1 MPCCKKSAKCAVKP
15 AAKTA
20 KITVQ
25 IGGVECP
32 TQNQKVID
40 WVQRWF
46 DICKPANIVWCDG
59 SAKQHK
65 SICEEMV
72 AKGQFVKLNSKTRP
86 DCYLARS
93 HESDVAR
100 VEGRTFI
107 CSKKEIDAGPTNHW
121 MDPVE
126 MKAKMTKAYTGCM
139 AGRTMYVIP
148 FAMGPIGNPI
158 TQYGIEITDSPY
170 VVVNM
175 DIMTRV
181 GTKVLKQLGQDGTF
195 IPCIHSVGAPLKKGQ
210 KDVAWPCAKNI
221 EDKYITQFPEDREIW
236 SFGSGYGGNALLGKK
251 CFALRIA
258 SKLAKDEG
266 WMAEHMLILTLTS
279 PEKKQYHV
287 TAAFPSAC
295 GKTNLAMMLPK
306 LPGWKLETIGDDIAW
321 LKPGADGR
329 LYAIN
334 PENGFFGVAP
344 GTSKDSNPNALL
356 SCTKGTIF
364 TNVVLTPDG
373 DIWWEDMGIDAPE
386 QGVDWKGNP
395 CYRCVDDPKRMGP
408 KPGMTKAEVK
418 AMGYVAAHKNSRF
431 TAPAINC
438 PVLDKDGFEGIYEGK
453 AAGVPIDAIL
463 FGGRRPSTIPLV
475 NQAKDWT
482 HGVFMGSAAGSE
494 ITAAIISNDV
504 GKVRRDPMAMLPFF
518 GYNVADYF
526 QHWLEMARTSV
537 DATKLPK
544 IFFVNWF
551 RKTDKG
557 EFMWPGF
564 GDNSRV
570 LKWICQR
577 IEGTVGAQNTAIG
590 YLPKP
595 ADIDLANNTG
605 KDTVNPKFLKEILK
619 VDVEGWKKEIE
630 TVGAS
635 YDEYDK
641 KASKD
646 TTIENP
652 AARRVPA
659 ALRQKLAEIK
669 AALDAGKP
677 AKKAKK

>member
-1 MPCCKKSAKCAVKP
+1 MAKTPKFANAKVFAWVDKWNKLCTPDKIVVVTGTKKQHVDICEMMVRNGQFIKLSAKK
-15 AAKTA
+15 
-20 KITVQ
+20 
-25 IGGVECP
+25 
-32 TQNQKVID
+32 
-40 WVQRWF
+40 
-46 DICKPANIVWCDG
+46 
-59 SAKQHK
+59 
-65 SICEEMV
+65 
-72 AKGQFVKLNSKTRP
+72 RP
-86 DCYLARS
+86 GCYLARS
-93 HESDVAR
+93 HASDVAR

-107 CSKKEIDAGPTNHW
+107 CSKREIDAGPTNHW

-126 MKAKMTKAYTGCM
+126 MKKKMEKAYKGCM
-139 AGRTMYVIP
+139 KGRTMYVIP

-175 DIMTRV
+175 NIMTRTGDAV
-181 GTKVLKQLGQDGTF
+181 MKHLGKDGSF

-221 EDKYITQFPEDREIW
+221 EDKYITQFPEDGEIW

-306 LPGWKLETIGDDIAW
+306 LPGWKLQTIGDDIAW
-321 LKPGADGR
+321 LKPGDDGR

-344 GTSKDSNPNALL
+344 GTSMDSNPNALK
-356 SCTKGTIF
+356 SCKKGTIF

-373 DIWWEDMGIDAPE
+373 DIWWEDMGVKAPK

-395 CYRCVDDPKRMGP
+395 CYVCKDDPYRMGP
-408 KPGMTKAEVK
+408 KPGMTKAEIK
-418 AMGYVAAHKNSRF
+418 ASGYVAAHKNSRF
-431 TAPAINC
+431 TAPAENC
-438 PVLDKDGFEGIYEGK
+438 PVLDKAGFEGLWNK
-453 AAGVPIDAIL
+453 KPTGVPIDAIL

-475 NQAKDWT
+475 NEAKSWT

-494 ITAAIISNDV
+494 VTAAVISDQI
-504 GKVRRDPMAMLPFF
+504 GQVRRDPMAMLPFF
-518 GYNVADYF
+518 GYNVCDYF
-526 QHWLEMARTSV
+526 QHWLEMERTSA

-544 IFFVNWF
+544 IYFVNWF
-551 RKTDKG
+551 RKGDDG
-557 EFMWPGF
+557 RFMWPGF

-577 IEGTVGAQNTAIG
+577 IEGKVKANETAIG
-590 YLPKP
+590 NLPFAK
-595 ADIDLANNTG
+595 DIDLSNNEG
-605 KDTVNPKFLKEILK
+605 KFKVVPKDLEEILK
-619 VDVEGWKKEIE
+619 VDKEGWKKEIA

-635 YDEYDK
+635 YDEYDAK
-641 KASKD
+641 PSKD
-646 TTIENP
+646 STVRSAT
-652 AARRVPA
+652 AHRVPK
-659 ALRQKLAEIK
+659 ALRQVLADVT
-669 AALDAGKP
+669 AAL
-677 AKKAKK
+677 AK

>member
-1 MPCCKKSAKCAVKP
+1 MATTPKFANAKVAAWVDKWNKICTPDKIVVVKGTK
-15 AAKTA
+15 AEHKAICEMMVKNGQFI
-20 KITVQ
+20 KL
-25 IGGVECP
+25 
-32 TQNQKVID
+32 NQK
-40 WVQRWF
+40 
-46 DICKPANIVWCDG
+46 K
-59 SAKQHK
+59 
-65 SICEEMV
+65 
-72 AKGQFVKLNSKTRP
+72 RP

-107 CSKKEIDAGPTNHW
+107 CSKREIDAGPTNHW

-126 MKAKMTKAYTGCM
+126 MKAKMEKAYKGCM
-139 AGRTMYVIP
+139 KGRTMYVIP

-175 DIMTRV
+175 DIMTRT
-181 GTKVLKQLGQDGTF
+181 GDAVLKHLGKTGEF

-210 KDVAWPCAKNI
+210 KDVAWPCAKRI

-279 PEKKQYHV
+279 PEGKQYHV

-321 LKPGADGR
+321 LKPGDDGR

-344 GTSKDSNPNALL
+344 GTSKDSNPNALD
-356 SCTKGTIF
+356 SCLKGTIF

-373 DIWWEDMGIDAPE
+373 DIWWEDMGVDAPE
-386 QGVDWKGNP
+386 EGVDWKGNP

-408 KPGMTKAEVK
+408 KPGMTKKEVK
-418 AMGYVAAHKNSRF
+418 EMGYVAAHKNSRF
-431 TAPAINC
+431 TAPAQNC
-438 PVLDKDGFEGIYEGK
+438 PVLDKDGFNGVYEGK
-453 AAGVPIDAIL
+453 PTGVPIDAIL

-475 NQAKDWT
+475 NEAKDWT

-494 ITAAIISNDV
+494 ITAAVISDKI
-504 GKVRRDPMAMLPFF
+504 GQVRRDPMAMLPFF

-526 QHWLEMARTSV
+526 QHWLEMERTSA

-544 IFFVNWF
+544 IYFVNWF
-551 RKTDKG
+551 RKTAKG

-570 LKWICQR
+570 LKWICDR
-577 IEGTVGAQNTAIG
+577 IEGKVGCVKTPIG
-590 YLPKP
+590 NLPKA
-595 ADIDLANNTG
+595 ADISLENNTG

-619 VDVEGWKKEIE
+619 VDKAGWLEEIKTIGE
-630 TVGAS
+630 S
-635 YDEYDK
+635 YDEYDA

-646 TTIENP
+646 TEVKSAT
-652 AARRVPA
+652 ARRVPK
-659 ALRQKLAEIK
+659 ALRQVLATVTAE
-669 AALDAGKP
+669 L
-677 AKKAKK
+677 KK

>member
-1 MPCCKKSAKCAVKP
+1 MATTPKFANAKVAAWVDKWNKICTPDKIVVVKGT
-15 AAKTA
+15 AAEHKA
-20 KITVQ
+20 ICEMMVKNGQFIKL
-25 IGGVECP
+25 
-32 TQNQKVID
+32 NQK
-40 WVQRWF
+40 
-46 DICKPANIVWCDG
+46 
-59 SAKQHK
+59 
-65 SICEEMV
+65 
-72 AKGQFVKLNSKTRP
+72 LRP
-86 DCYLARS
+86 GCYLARS

-107 CSKKEIDAGPTNHW
+107 CSKREIDAGPTNHW

-126 MKAKMTKAYTGCM
+126 MKKKMEKAYKGCM
-139 AGRTMYVIP
+139 KGRTMYVIP

-175 DIMTRV
+175 NIMTRTGDAV
-181 GTKVLKQLGQDGTF
+181 IKHLGKTGDF

-210 KDVAWPCAKNI
+210 KDVAWPCAKRI

-279 PEKKQYHV
+279 PEGKKYHV

-321 LKPGADGR
+321 LKPGEDGR

-344 GTSKDSNPNALL
+344 GTSMDSNPNALH

-373 DIWWEDMGIDAPE
+373 DIWWEDMGIKAPKE
-386 QGVDWKGNP
+386 GVDWKGNP
-395 CYRCVDDPKRMGP
+395 CYVCADDPYRMGP
-408 KPGMTKAEVK
+408 KPGMTKKEIKEA
-418 AMGYVAAHKNSRF
+418 GYVAAHKNSRF
-431 TAPAINC
+431 TAPAQNC
-438 PVLDKDGFEGIYEGK
+438 PVLDKDGFNGVYEGK
-453 AAGVPIDAIL
+453 PVGVPIDAIL

-475 NQAKDWT
+475 NEAKSWT

-494 ITAAIISNDV
+494 ITAAVISDKI
-504 GKVRRDPMAMLPFF
+504 GQVRRDPMAMLPFF

-526 QHWLEMARTSV
+526 QHWLEMERTSA

-544 IFFVNWF
+544 IYFVNWF
-551 RKTDKG
+551 RKTPKG

-570 LKWICQR
+570 LKWICDR
-577 IEGTVGAQNTAIG
+577 IEGKVGCVKTPIG
-590 YLPKP
+590 NLPKA
-595 ADIDLANNTG
+595 ADISLENNTG
-605 KDTVNPKFLKEILK
+605 KDVVNPKFLKEIVK
-619 VDVEGWKKEIE
+619 VDKAGWLEEIKTIGE
-630 TVGAS
+630 S
-635 YDEYDK
+635 YDEYDA

-646 TTIENP
+646 NQTKSTT
-652 AARRVPA
+652 ARRVPK
-659 ALRQKLAEIK
+659 ALREILASVTAE
-669 AALDAGKP
+669 L
-677 AKKAKK
+677 KK

>member
-1 MPCCKKSAKCAVKP
+1 M
-15 AAKTA
+15 AKTPKFANA
-20 KITVQ
+20 KVFA
-25 IGGVECP
+25 
-32 TQNQKVID
+32 
-40 WVQRWF
+40 WVDKWNKLCTP
-46 DICKPANIVWCDG
+46 DKIVVVKG
-59 SAKQHK
+59 TKEEHTA
-65 SICEEMV
+65 ICEMMV
-72 AKGQFVKLNSKTRP
+72 KNGQFIKLNDKKRP
-86 DCYLARS
+86 GCYLARS

-107 CSKKEIDAGPTNHW
+107 CSKREIDAGPTNHW

-126 MKAKMTKAYTGCM
+126 MKKKMEAAYKGCM
-139 AGRTMYVIP
+139 KGRTMYVIP

-158 TQYGIEITDSPY
+158 TQYGIEVTDSPY

-175 DIMTRV
+175 NIMTRTGDAV
-181 GTKVLKQLGQDGTF
+181 IAQLGKDGDF
-195 IPCIHSVGAPLKKGQ
+195 IPCIHSVGAPLKKGE

-221 EDKYITQFPEDREIW
+221 EDKYITQFPEDRQIG

-258 SKLAKDEG
+258 SKMAKDQG

-306 LPGWKLETIGDDIAW
+306 LKGRKLQTIGDDIAW
-321 LKPGADGR
+321 LKPGEDGR

-344 GTSKDSNPNALL
+344 GTSNDSNPNALK
-356 SCTKGTIF
+356 SCKKDTIF
-364 TNVVLTPDG
+364 TNVVLSEDG
-373 DIWWEDMGIDAPE
+373 DIWWEDMGVKAPKK
-386 QGVDWKGNP
+386 GTDWKGNP
-395 CYRCVDDPKRMGP
+395 CYVCKDDPYRMGP
-408 KPGMTKAEVK
+408 QPGMTKAEIK
-418 AMGYVAAHKNSRF
+418 ASGYVAAHKNSRF
-431 TAPAINC
+431 TAPAVNC
-438 PVLDKDGFEGIYEGK
+438 PVLDKAGFEGMYNK
-453 AAGVPIDAIL
+453 KPTGVPIDAIL

-475 NQAKDWT
+475 NEAKSWT

-494 ITAAIISNDV
+494 VTAAVISDQI
-504 GKVRRDPMAMLPFF
+504 GQVRRDPMAMLPFF

-526 QHWLEMARTSV
+526 QHWLEMERTSA
-537 DATKLPK
+537 DPTKIPK
-544 IFFVNWF
+544 IYFVNWF
-551 RKTDKG
+551 RKGDDG
-557 EFMWPGF
+557 RFMWPGF

-577 IEGTVGAQNTAIG
+577 IDGKVAAQETAIG
-590 YLPKP
+590 NLPKFK
-595 ADIDLANNTG
+595 DIDLDNNTG
-605 KDTVNPKFLKEILK
+605 KFKVVEEDLKEILK
-619 VDVEGWKKEIE
+619 VDIDGWKKEIA

-646 TTIENP
+646 SKEVNA
-652 AARRVPA
+652 AARRVPQ
-659 ALRQKLAEIK
+659 ALRQVLADVT
-669 AALDAGKP
+669 AAL
-677 AKKAKK
+677 AK

>member
-1 MPCCKKSAKCAVKP
+1 M
-15 AAKTA
+15 AKTPKFANA
-20 KITVQ
+20 KVFAW
-25 IGGVECP
+25 VDKW
-32 TQNQKVID
+32 NKVCTPD
-40 WVQRWF
+40 
-46 DICKPANIVWCDG
+46 KIVVVKG
-59 SAKQHK
+59 TKEEHLA
-65 SICEEMV
+65 ICEMMV
-72 AKGQFVKLNSKTRP
+72 KKGQFIKLNQKKRP

-121 MDPVE
+121 MEPE
-126 MKAKMTKAYTGCM
+126 KMKALMLKSYKGCM
-139 AGRTMYVIP
+139 KGRTMYVIP

-158 TQYGIEITDSPY
+158 TQYGIELTDSPY

-175 DIMTRV
+175 NIMTRTGDAV
-181 GTKVLKQLGQDGTF
+181 MDHLGKDGDF
-195 IPCIHSVGAPLKKGQ
+195 IPCIHSVGAPLKKGE
-210 KDVAWPCAKNI
+210 KDVAWPCAKKI
-221 EDKYITQFPEDREIW
+221 EDKFITQFPEERQIW

-306 LPGWKLETIGDDIAW
+306 LPGWKLQTIGDDIAW
-321 LKPGADGR
+321 LKPGDDGR

-344 GTSKDSNPNALL
+344 GTSMDSNPNALK
-356 SCTKGTIF
+356 SCKKGTIF

-373 DIWWEDMGIDAPE
+373 DIWWEDMGIKAPKE
-386 QGVDWKGNP
+386 GIDWKGNP
-395 CYRCVDDPKRMGP
+395 CYVCADDPYRMGP
-408 KPGMTKAEVK
+408 KPGMTKAEIK
-418 AMGYVAAHKNSRF
+418 ESKYVAAHKNSRF
-431 TAPAINC
+431 TAPAVNC
-438 PVLDKDGFEGIYEGK
+438 PVLDKEGFNGK
-453 AAGVPIDAIL
+453 YNKKPTGVPIDAIL

-475 NQAKDWT
+475 NEAKSWT

-494 ITAAIISNDV
+494 VTAAVISDQI
-504 GKVRRDPMAMLPFF
+504 GQVRRDPMAMLPFF

-526 QHWLEMARTSV
+526 QHWLEMERTSA

-544 IFFVNWF
+544 IYFVNWF
-551 RKTDKG
+551 RKGDDG
-557 EFMWPGF
+557 RFMWPGF

-577 IEGTVGAQNTAIG
+577 IEGTVEANETAIG
-590 YLPKP
+590 NLPFAK
-595 ADIDLANNTG
+595 DIDLENNDETA
-605 KDTVNPKFLKEILK
+605 KFHVVKADLEEILK
-619 VDVEGWKKEIE
+619 VDVEGWKKEIA
-630 TVGAS
+630 TIGAS
-635 YDEYDK
+635 YDEYDAK
-641 KASKD
+641 PSKD
-646 TTIENP
+646 SAIRSTT
-652 AARRVPA
+652 AHRVPK
-659 ALRQKLAEIK
+659 ALRQVLADVT
-669 AALDAGKP
+669 AALNK
-677 AKKAKK
+677 

>member
-1 MPCCKKSAKCAVKP
+1 M
-15 AAKTA
+15 AKTPKFANA
-20 KITVQ
+20 KVF
-25 IGGVECP
+25 
-32 TQNQKVID
+32 D
-40 WVQRWF
+40 WVDKWNKVCTP
-46 DICKPANIVWCDG
+46 DKIVVVKG
-59 SAKQHK
+59 TPEEHTA
-65 SICEEMV
+65 ICEMMV
-72 AKGQFVKLNSKTRP
+72 KNGQFIKLNEKKRP
-86 DCYLARS
+86 GCYLARS

-121 MDPVE
+121 MEPE
-126 MKAKMTKAYTGCM
+126 AMKALMLKSYKGCM
-139 AGRTMYVIP
+139 KGRTMYVIP

-175 DIMTRV
+175 NIMTRTGDAV
-181 GTKVLKQLGQDGTF
+181 MKHLGTDGDF
-195 IPCIHSVGAPLKKGQ
+195 IPCIHSVGAPLKKGE
-210 KDVAWPCAKNI
+210 KDVAWPCAKKI
-221 EDKYITQFPEDREIW
+221 EDKFITQFPEERQIW

-306 LPGWKLETIGDDIAW
+306 LPGWKLQTIGDDIAW
-321 LKPGADGR
+321 LKPGDDGR

-344 GTSKDSNPNALL
+344 GTSMDSNPNALK
-356 SCTKGTIF
+356 SCKKGTIF

-373 DIWWEDMGIDAPE
+373 DIWWEDMGIKAPKE
-386 QGVDWKGNP
+386 GIDWKGNP
-395 CYRCVDDPKRMGP
+395 CYVCADDPYRMGP
-408 KPGMTKAEVK
+408 KPGMTKAEIK
-418 AMGYVAAHKNSRF
+418 ESKYVAAHKNSRF

-438 PVLDKDGFEGIYEGK
+438 PVLDKEGFNGK
-453 AAGVPIDAIL
+453 FNKKPTGVPIDAIL

-475 NQAKDWT
+475 NEAKDWT

-494 ITAAIISNDV
+494 VTAAVISDQI
-504 GKVRRDPMAMLPFF
+504 GQVRRDPMAMLPFF

-526 QHWLEMARTSV
+526 QHWLEMERTSA

-544 IFFVNWF
+544 IYFVNWF
-551 RKTDKG
+551 RKGDDG
-557 EFMWPGF
+557 RFMWPGF

-577 IEGTVGAQNTAIG
+577 IEGTVKANETAIG
-590 YLPKP
+590 NIPFAK
-595 ADIDLANNTG
+595 DIDLENNDETA
-605 KDTVNPKFLKEILK
+605 KFHVVKEDLEEILK
-619 VDVEGWKKEIE
+619 VDVEGWKKEIA
-630 TVGAS
+630 TIGAS
-635 YDEYDK
+635 YDEYDAK
-641 KASKD
+641 PSKDSKVASK
-646 TTIENP
+646 T
-652 AARRVPA
+652 AHRVPK
-659 ALRQKLAEIK
+659 ALRQVLADVTAALAE
-669 AALDAGKP
+669 
-677 AKKAKK
+677 

>member
-1 MPCCKKSAKCAVKP
+1 M
-15 AAKTA
+15 AKTPKFA
-20 KITVQ
+20 NDKVFAWVDKWNKVCTPDKIVVVKGTKA
-25 IGGVECP
+25 EH
-32 TQNQKVID
+32 T
-40 WVQRWF
+40 
-46 DICKPANIVWCDG
+46 A
-59 SAKQHK
+59 
-65 SICEEMV
+65 ICEMMV
-72 AKGQFVKLNSKTRP
+72 KKGQFIKLNQTKRP
-86 DCYLARS
+86 GCYLARS

-121 MDPVE
+121 MDPEV
-126 MKAKMTKAYTGCM
+126 MKKLMLKSYKGCM
-139 AGRTMYVIP
+139 KGRTMYVIP
-148 FAMGPIGNPI
+148 YAMGPIGNPI

-175 DIMTRV
+175 NIMTRT
-181 GTKVLKQLGQDGTF
+181 GDAVLKHLGKDGDF

-210 KDVAWPCAKNI
+210 KDVAWPCAKKI
-221 EDKYITQFPEDREIW
+221 DDKFITQFPEDRQIW

-258 SKLAKDEG
+258 SKLAKDQG

-279 PEKKQYHV
+279 PQKKQYHV

-306 LPGWKLETIGDDIAW
+306 LKGWKLQTIGDDIAW
-321 LKPGADGR
+321 LKPGEDGR

-344 GTSKDSNPNALL
+344 GTSMDSNPNALK
-356 SCTKGTIF
+356 SCKKGTIF

-373 DIWWEDMGIDAPE
+373 DIWWEDMGVKAPKE
-386 QGVDWKGNP
+386 GIDWKGNP
-395 CYRCVDDPKRMGP
+395 CYVCKDDPFRMGP
-408 KPGMTKAEVK
+408 KPGMTKAEIK
-418 AMGYVAAHKNSRF
+418 ASGYVAAHKNSRF
-431 TAPAINC
+431 TAPAENC
-438 PVLDKDGFEGIYEGK
+438 PVLDKAGFNGLWNK
-453 AAGVPIDAIL
+453 KPTGVPIDAIL

-475 NQAKDWT
+475 NEAKSWT

-494 ITAAIISNDV
+494 VTAAVISDQI
-504 GKVRRDPMAMLPFF
+504 GQVRRDPMAMLPFF

-526 QHWLEMARTSV
+526 QHWLEMERTSA

-544 IFFVNWF
+544 IYFVNWF
-551 RKTDKG
+551 RKGDDG
-557 EFMWPGF
+557 RFMWPGF

-577 IEGTVGAQNTAIG
+577 IEGQVKANVTPIG
-590 YLPKP
+590 NLPLEK
-595 ADIDLANNTG
+595 DIDLSNNVG
-605 KDTVNPKFLKEILK
+605 KFKVVPEDLKAILK
-619 VDVEGWKKEIE
+619 VDKEGWKKEIA

-635 YDEYDK
+635 YDEYDA

-646 TTIENP
+646 TTVRSKT
-652 AARRVPA
+652 AKRVPK
-659 ALRQKLAEIK
+659 ALRQILADVS
-669 AALDAGKP
+669 AAL
-677 AKKAKK
+677 AK

>member
-1 MPCCKKSAKCAVKP
+1 M
-15 AAKTA
+15 AKTPKFA
-20 KITVQ
+20 NDKVFAWVDKWNKVCTPDKIVVVKGTKKEHLAICEMMVKNGQ
-25 IGGVECP
+25 FIKL
-32 TQNQKVID
+32 NQK
-40 WVQRWF
+40 
-46 DICKPANIVWCDG
+46 K
-59 SAKQHK
+59 
-65 SICEEMV
+65 
-72 AKGQFVKLNSKTRP
+72 RP
-86 DCYLARS
+86 ECYLARS

-121 MDPVE
+121 MDPEV
-126 MKAKMTKAYTGCM
+126 MKKLMLKSYKGCM
-139 AGRTMYVIP
+139 KGRTMYVIP

-175 DIMTRV
+175 NIMTRTGDAV
-181 GTKVLKQLGQDGTF
+181 MKHLGKDGDF

-210 KDVAWPCAKNI
+210 KDVAWPCAKKI
-221 EDKYITQFPEDREIW
+221 EDKFITQFPEERQIW

-258 SKLAKDEG
+258 SKLAKDQG

-306 LPGWKLETIGDDIAW
+306 LPGWKLQTIGDDIAW
-321 LKPGADGR
+321 LKPGDDGR

-344 GTSKDSNPNALL
+344 GTSMDSNPNALK
-356 SCTKGTIF
+356 SCKKGTIF

-373 DIWWEDMGIDAPE
+373 DIWWEDMGVKAPKE
-386 QGVDWKGNP
+386 GIDWKGNP
-395 CYRCVDDPKRMGP
+395 CYVCADDPYRMGP
-408 KPGMTKAEVK
+408 KPGMTKAEIK
-418 AMGYVAAHKNSRF
+418 ASGYVAAHKNSRF
-431 TAPAINC
+431 TAPAENC
-438 PVLDKDGFEGIYEGK
+438 PVLDKAGFNGLWNK
-453 AAGVPIDAIL
+453 KPTGVPIDAIL

-475 NQAKDWT
+475 NEAKSWT

-494 ITAAIISNDV
+494 VTAAVISDQI
-504 GKVRRDPMAMLPFF
+504 GQVRRDPMAMLPFF

-526 QHWLEMARTSV
+526 QHWLEMERTSA

-544 IFFVNWF
+544 IYFVNWF
-551 RKTDKG
+551 RKGDDG
-557 EFMWPGF
+557 RFMWPGF

-577 IEGTVGAQNTAIG
+577 IEGQVKANETAIG
-590 YLPKP
+590 NIPFAK
-595 ADIDLANNTG
+595 DIDLANNDL
-605 KDTVNPKFLKEILK
+605 KAKFHVVKADLEEILK
-619 VDVEGWKKEIE
+619 VDKEGWKKEIA

-635 YDEYDK
+635 YDEYDA

-646 TTIENP
+646 TAVRSKT
-652 AARRVPA
+652 AKRVPK
-659 ALRQKLAEIK
+659 ALRQILADVS
-669 AALDAGKP
+669 AAL
-677 AKKAKK
+677 AK

>member
-1 MPCCKKSAKCAVKP
+1 M
-15 AAKTA
+15 AKTPKFA
-20 KITVQ
+20 NEKVFAWVDKWNKVCTPDKIVVVKGTKA
-25 IGGVECP
+25 EH
-32 TQNQKVID
+32 T
-40 WVQRWF
+40 
-46 DICKPANIVWCDG
+46 A
-59 SAKQHK
+59 
-65 SICEEMV
+65 ICEMMV
-72 AKGQFVKLNSKTRP
+72 KNGQFIKLNQTKRP
-86 DCYLARS
+86 GCYLARS

-121 MDPVE
+121 MDPDK
-126 MKAKMTKAYTGCM
+126 MKALMLKSYKGCM
-139 AGRTMYVIP
+139 KGRTMYVIP
-148 FAMGPIGNPI
+148 YAMGPIGNPI

-175 DIMTRV
+175 NIMTRT
-181 GTKVLKQLGQDGTF
+181 GDAVLKHLAKDGDF

-210 KDVAWPCAKNI
+210 KDVAWPCAKRI
-221 EDKYITQFPEDREIW
+221 EDKFITQFPEERQIW

-258 SKLAKDEG
+258 SKLAKDQG

-279 PEKKQYHV
+279 PQKKQYHV

-295 GKTNLAMMLPK
+295 GKTNLAMMQPK
-306 LPGWKLETIGDDIAW
+306 LPGWKLQTIGDDIAW
-321 LKPGADGR
+321 LKPGDDGR

-344 GTSKDSNPNALL
+344 GTSMDSNPNALK
-356 SCTKGTIF
+356 SCKKGTIF

-373 DIWWEDMGIDAPE
+373 DIWWEDMGVKAPK

-395 CYRCVDDPKRMGP
+395 CYVCADDPYRMGP
-408 KPGMTKAEVK
+408 KPGMTKKEIK
-418 AMGYVAAHKNSRF
+418 ESGYVAAHKNSRF
-431 TAPAINC
+431 TAPAENC
-438 PVLDKDGFEGIYEGK
+438 PVLDKAGFNGLWNK
-453 AAGVPIDAIL
+453 KPTGVPIDAIL

-475 NQAKDWT
+475 NEAKSWT

-494 ITAAIISNDV
+494 VTAAVISDQI
-504 GKVRRDPMAMLPFF
+504 GQVRRDPMAMLPFF

-526 QHWLEMARTSV
+526 QHWLEMERTSA

-544 IFFVNWF
+544 IYFVNWF
-551 RKTDKG
+551 RKGDDG
-557 EFMWPGF
+557 RFMWPGF

-577 IEGTVGAQNTAIG
+577 IEGQVKANETAIG
-590 YLPKP
+590 NIPFAK
-595 ADIDLANNTG
+595 DIDLANNDL
-605 KDTVNPKFLKEILK
+605 KAKFHVVKADLEEILK
-619 VDVEGWKKEIE
+619 VDKAGWKKEIA

-635 YDEYDK
+635 YDEYDA

-646 TTIENP
+646 TAVRSTT
-652 AARRVPA
+652 AKRVPK
-659 ALRQKLAEIK
+659 ALRQVLADVA
-669 AALDAGKP
+669 AAL
-677 AKKAKK
+677 AK

>member
-1 MPCCKKSAKCAVKP
+1 MVKTPKFANAKVFAWVDKWNKVCTPDKIKVVTG
-15 AAKTA
+15 TA
-20 KITVQ
+20 
-25 IGGVECP
+25 EEH
-32 TQNQKVID
+32 
-40 WVQRWF
+40 F
-46 DICKPANIVWCDG
+46 A
-59 SAKQHK
+59 
-65 SICEEMV
+65 ICEMMV
-72 AKGQFVKLNSKTRP
+72 KKGQFIKLDEKKRP
-86 DCYLARS
+86 GCYLARS

-107 CSKKEIDAGPTNHW
+107 CSKREIDAGPTNHW
-121 MDPVE
+121 VAPDV
-126 MKAKMTKAYTGCM
+126 MKAEMLKKYKGCM
-139 AGRTMYVIP
+139 KGRTMYVIP

-158 TQYGIEITDSPY
+158 TQYGIELTDSPY

-175 DIMTRV
+175 NIMTRT
-181 GTKVLKQLGQDGTF
+181 GKQVIDHLGKDGDF

-210 KDVAWPCAKNI
+210 KDVAWPCAKSI
-221 EDKYITQFPEDREIW
+221 DDKYITQFPEERQIW

-306 LPGWKLETIGDDIAW
+306 LPGWKLNTIGDDIAW
-321 LKPGADGR
+321 LKPGEDGR

-344 GTSKDSNPNALL
+344 GTSNDSNPNALK
-356 SCTKGTIF
+356 SCKKNTIF
-364 TNVVLTPDG
+364 TNVVLTPNG
-373 DIWWEDMGIDAPE
+373 DIWWEDMGVDAPVE
-386 QGVDWKGNP
+386 GIDWKGNP
-395 CYRCVDDPKRMGP
+395 CYRCVDDKRRMGP

-418 AMGYVAAHKNSRF
+418 AAGYVAAHKNSRF

-438 PVLDKDGFEGIYEGK
+438 PVLDKDGFNGMFEK
-453 AAGVPIDAIL
+453 KPTGVPIDAIL

-475 NQAKDWT
+475 NEAKDWT

-494 ITAAIISNDV
+494 ITAAVISDKI
-504 GKVRRDPMAMLPFF
+504 GQVRRDPMAMLPFF

-526 QHWLEMARTSV
+526 QHWLEMERTSA

-544 IFFVNWF
+544 IYFVNWF
-551 RKTDKG
+551 RKG
-557 EFMWPGF
+557 EDGRFMWPGF

-577 IEGTVGAQNTAIG
+577 IEGTVKANETAIG
-590 YLPKP
+590 NIPFAK
-595 ADIDLANNTG
+595 DIDLANNDE
-605 KDTVNPKFLKEILK
+605 KAKFHVVKEDLEEILK

-630 TVGAS
+630 TIGAS
-635 YDEYDK
+635 YDEYDA

-646 TTIENP
+646 TTV
-652 AARRVPA
+652 ASKTARRVPK
-659 ALRQKLAEIK
+659 ALRQVLADVT
-669 AALDAGKP
+669 AALNA
-677 AKKAKK
+677 

>member
-1 MPCCKKSAKCAVKP
+1 M
-15 AAKTA
+15 AKTPKFANA
-20 KITVQ
+20 KVFDWVDKWNKVCTPDKIVVVTGTKKEHLAICEMMVKNGQ
-25 IGGVECP
+25 FIKL
-32 TQNQKVID
+32 NQK
-40 WVQRWF
+40 
-46 DICKPANIVWCDG
+46 K
-59 SAKQHK
+59 
-65 SICEEMV
+65 
-72 AKGQFVKLNSKTRP
+72 RP
-86 DCYLARS
+86 ECYLARS

-126 MKAKMTKAYTGCM
+126 MKKKMEKAYKGCM
-139 AGRTMYVIP
+139 KGRTMYVIP

-158 TQYGIEITDSPY
+158 TQYGIEVTDSPY

-175 DIMTRV
+175 NIMTRTGDAV
-181 GTKVLKQLGQDGTF
+181 MKYIDKIGDGF

-210 KDVAWPCAKNI
+210 KDVAWPCAKKI
-221 EDKYITQFPEDREIW
+221 EDKYITQFPEERQIW

-295 GKTNLAMMLPK
+295 GKTNLAMMQPK
-306 LPGWKLETIGDDIAW
+306 LPGWKLQTIGDDIAW
-321 LKPGADGR
+321 LKPGDDGR

-344 GTSKDSNPNALL
+344 GTSMDSNPNALK
-356 SCTKGTIF
+356 SCKKGTIF

-373 DIWWEDMGIDAPE
+373 DIWWEDMGIKAPKE
-386 QGVDWKGNP
+386 GVDWKGNP
-395 CYRCVDDPKRMGP
+395 CYVCADDPYRMGP
-408 KPGMTKAEVK
+408 KPGMTKKEIK
-418 AMGYVAAHKNSRF
+418 ESGYVAAHKNSRF
-431 TAPAINC
+431 TAPAENC
-438 PVLDKDGFEGIYEGK
+438 PVLDKQGFAGMYNK
-453 AAGVPIDAIL
+453 KPTGVPIDAIL

-475 NQAKDWT
+475 NEAKDWT

-494 ITAAIISNDV
+494 VTAAVISDQI
-504 GKVRRDPMAMLPFF
+504 GQVRRDPMAMLPFF

-526 QHWLEMARTSV
+526 QHWLEMERTSA

-544 IFFVNWF
+544 IYFVNWF
-551 RKTDKG
+551 RKGDDG
-557 EFMWPGF
+557 RFMWPGF

-577 IEGTVGAQNTAIG
+577 IEGTVEANETAIG
-590 YLPKP
+590 NIPFAK
-595 ADIDLANNTG
+595 DIDLANNDETA
-605 KDTVNPKFLKEILK
+605 KFHVVKADLEEILK
-619 VDVEGWKKEIE
+619 VDVEGWKKEIA
-630 TVGAS
+630 TIGAS
-635 YDEYDK
+635 YDEYDA

-646 TTIENP
+646 STVKSTT
-652 AARRVPA
+652 AKRVPKALRKVLEDVTA
-659 ALRQKLAEIK
+659 AL
-669 AALDAGKP
+669 
-677 AKKAKK
+677 AK

>member
-1 MPCCKKSAKCAVKP
+1 MATTPKFANAKVAAWVDKWNKICTPDKIVVVKGT
-15 AAKTA
+15 AAEHKA
-20 KITVQ
+20 ICEMMVKNGQFIKL
-25 IGGVECP
+25 
-32 TQNQKVID
+32 NQK
-40 WVQRWF
+40 
-46 DICKPANIVWCDG
+46 
-59 SAKQHK
+59 
-65 SICEEMV
+65 
-72 AKGQFVKLNSKTRP
+72 LRP
-86 DCYLARS
+86 GCYLARS

-107 CSKKEIDAGPTNHW
+107 CSKREIDAGPTNHW
-121 MDPVE
+121 MDPIE
-126 MKAKMTKAYTGCM
+126 MKKKMEKAYKGCM
-139 AGRTMYVIP
+139 KGRTMYVIP

-175 DIMTRV
+175 NIMTRTGDAV
-181 GTKVLKQLGQDGTF
+181 IKHLGKTGDF

-210 KDVAWPCAKNI
+210 KDVAWPCAKRI

-279 PEKKQYHV
+279 PEGKKYHV

-321 LKPGADGR
+321 LKPGEDGR

-344 GTSKDSNPNALL
+344 GTSMDSNPNALH

-373 DIWWEDMGIDAPE
+373 DIWWEDMGIKAPKE
-386 QGVDWKGNP
+386 GVDWKGNP
-395 CYRCVDDPKRMGP
+395 CYVCADDPYRMGP
-408 KPGMTKAEVK
+408 KPGMTKKEIKEA
-418 AMGYVAAHKNSRF
+418 GYVAAHKNSRF
-431 TAPAINC
+431 TAPAQNC
-438 PVLDKDGFEGIYEGK
+438 PVLDKDGFNGVYEGK
-453 AAGVPIDAIL
+453 PVGVPIDAIL

-475 NQAKDWT
+475 NEAKSWT

-494 ITAAIISNDV
+494 ITAAVISDKI
-504 GKVRRDPMAMLPFF
+504 GQVRRDPMAMLPFF

-526 QHWLEMARTSV
+526 QHWLEMERTSA

-544 IFFVNWF
+544 IYFVNWF
-551 RKTDKG
+551 RKTPKG

-570 LKWICQR
+570 LKWICDR
-577 IEGTVGAQNTAIG
+577 IEGKVGCVKTPIG
-590 YLPKP
+590 NLPKA
-595 ADIDLANNTG
+595 ADISLENNTG
-605 KDTVNPKFLKEILK
+605 KDVVNPKFLKEIVK
-619 VDVEGWKKEIE
+619 VDKAGWLEEIKTIGE
-630 TVGAS
+630 S
-635 YDEYDK
+635 YDEYDA

-646 TTIENP
+646 NQTKSTT
-652 AARRVPA
+652 ARRVPK
-659 ALRQKLAEIK
+659 ALREILASVTAE
-669 AALDAGKP
+669 L
-677 AKKAKK
+677 KK